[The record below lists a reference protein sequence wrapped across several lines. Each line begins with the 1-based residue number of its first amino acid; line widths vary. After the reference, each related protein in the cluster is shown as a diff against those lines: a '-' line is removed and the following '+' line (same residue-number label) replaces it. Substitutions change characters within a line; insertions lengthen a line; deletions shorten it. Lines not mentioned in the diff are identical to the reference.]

1 MRREFLR
8 LHCIYLS
15 LRNVSYILFSRH
27 DDIQSSRPGGSVV
40 QWPLNA
46 VMASRTRTTVRDWTS
61 NSALTGP
68 CARPGILSCTC
79 TGDAWPGAARA
90 RFSAPTP
97 KPTWRLAVATAFEA
111 MSGRSCIRPAGA
123 SSLVDA
129 SGGRPGIAAA
139 ADVKECVICMAN
151 PRAARFGC
159 GHAFCCADC
168 ADELVMLVKRA
179 RGGDVCPTCR
189 CAIAAGTLASSRPL
203 PELVRTAACDL

>member
-1 MRREFLR
+1 
-8 LHCIYLS
+8 
-15 LRNVSYILFSRH
+15 
-27 DDIQSSRPGGSVV
+27 
-40 QWPLNA
+40 
-46 VMASRTRTTVRDWTS
+46 
-61 NSALTGP
+61 
-68 CARPGILSCTC
+68 
-79 TGDAWPGAARA
+79 
-90 RFSAPTP
+90 
-97 KPTWRLAVATAFEA
+97 

-129 SGGRPGIAAA
+129 RGGRPGIAAA